1 MPEDLS
7 TRPRRRDAT
16 RSRQAILD
24 AAERLF
30 ATRGYEST
38 KMAEIASAAGLSVG
52 TPAYFFRSKEELYR
66 AVLGRAFEET
76 SRLLRAPR
84 MGEAAFEEVLEA
96 GVNAYIDFLA
106 ERPNFVRLVVRE
118 CLEGGRYLQGLPEH
132 LAAIGSALPRLVDER
147 GRGRL
152 RNGVDPAHL
161 LLSAIS
167 LCWFPMIAAPLT
179 SDLGFEIDSAEF
191 LRARKE
197 QVTELLLR
205 GALSGLGRGPSAEEG
220 EAPG

>member
-1 MPEDLS
+1 MAKAPS
-7 TRPRRRDAT
+7 TRPRRRDAA

-30 ATRGYEST
+30 ATGGYEST
-38 KMAEIASAAGLSVG
+38 TMAEIGSAAGLSVG
-52 TPAYFFRSKEELYR
+52 APAYFFRSKEELYR
-66 AVLGRAFEET
+66 AVLGRAFDET
-76 SRLLRAPR
+76 SSLLRAPR
-84 MGEAAFEEVLEA
+84 IGGAAFEEALEA
-96 GVNAYIDFLA
+96 GVSAYIDFLA

-118 CLEGGRYLQGLPEH
+118 CLEGGRHLQGLPEH

-147 GRGRL
+147 GRGHL
-152 RNGVDPAHL
+152 REGIDPVHL

-179 SDLGFEIDSAEF
+179 RDLGFEIDSTEF

-205 GALSGLGRGPSAEEG
+205 GALSGGTHRPSAAEE
-220 EAPG
+220 ASK